1 MPGILAGISIRE
13 RHRLRRRVRA
23 MVVAL
28 QILHIALAAAWFGHK
43 LVVPGDIRASAKSAP
58 EGGAAFVSRLR
69 RAQRLG
75 IVTGSGTLAAG
86 VGLAYAVDAS
96 TVGYGV
102 WIGAT
107 LVVAAIVVGA
117 IFGRPSSKRL
127 QEAVIAGDRV
137 AATVAGNRLNN
148 VLGLEGLL
156 WVGALS
162 GMVIG

>member
-1 MPGILAGISIRE
+1 
-13 RHRLRRRVRA
+13 

-43 LVVPGDIRASAKSAP
+43 LLVPGDIRASAKAAP
-58 EGGAAFVSRLR
+58 EGSAAFVGRLR

-75 IVTGSGTLAAG
+75 IITGLGTLAAG
-86 VGLAYAVDAS
+86 IGLAYAIDAS

-107 LVVAAIVVGA
+107 LVVVAIVVGA
-117 IFGRPSSKRL
+117 VFARPASNRL
-127 QEAVIAGDRV
+127 QQAVVAGDRV
-137 AATVAGNRLNN
+137 EATVAGNRLTN
-148 VLGLEGLL
+148 VLGVEGLL